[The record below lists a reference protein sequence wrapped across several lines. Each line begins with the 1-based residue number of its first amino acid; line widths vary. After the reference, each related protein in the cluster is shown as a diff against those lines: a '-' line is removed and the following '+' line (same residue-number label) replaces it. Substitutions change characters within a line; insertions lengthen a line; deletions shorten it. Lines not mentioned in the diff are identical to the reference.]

1 MQVVGRGCEACGKR
15 LAVSSEGAGC
25 LECDRVFHRKCLN
38 RPDICPRCGQSF
50 DEQEERADRRERD
63 KIAEQLDQGQA
74 FVLLSIVLVLG
85 VHILAAMS
93 AMSGDTGQFLQR
105 LGSLVLTVGM
115 LMALWQGRSWA
126 RTLMLLLL
134 GIGVVLAFVLG
145 AGKGGF
151 VAFGGAILGGAY
163 AIVFVLLLLPA
174 TRVFLEERRRLREGD
189 GLANRR

>member
-25 LECDRVFHRKCLN
+25 LECDRVFHSKCLK
-38 RPDICPRCGQSF
+38 RPDTCPRCERSF

-63 KIAEQLDQGQA
+63 QIAEQLDQGQT

-85 VHILAAMS
+85 VHILGAMS
-93 AMSGDTGQFLQR
+93 AISRDTGQFFQR
-105 LGSLVLTVGM
+105 LGSLALAAGM

-126 RTLMLLLL
+126 RTLMLVLL
-134 GIGVVLAFVLG
+134 GIGMVLAFLLG
-145 AGKGGF
+145 AARGGA
-151 VAFGGAILGGAY
+151 VAFGGAVLGGAY
-163 AIVFVLLLLPA
+163 ATVFVLLLLPA

-189 GLANRR
+189 APVNRR